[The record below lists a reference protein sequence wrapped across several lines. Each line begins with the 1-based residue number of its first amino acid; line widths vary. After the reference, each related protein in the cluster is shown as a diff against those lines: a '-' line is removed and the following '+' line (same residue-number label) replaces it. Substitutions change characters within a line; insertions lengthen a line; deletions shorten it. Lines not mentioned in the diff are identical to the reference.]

1 MEEDFEG
8 SEILEKLGAQGLVN
22 DFLDAVDSDDFGRI
36 VKILRQ
42 ADVDE
47 EMIKLVLEELT

>member
-1 MEEDFEG
+1 MKDDFEG
-8 SEILEKLGAQGLVN
+8 SELLEKLAAHNLVD
-22 DFLDAVDSDDFGRI
+22 DFLEAVDSDDFSKI
-36 VKILRQ
+36 VKILRR